1 MRARH
6 LVGDR
11 HTFSFQHRPMLAQ
24 LFVAAALTFTPSPTA
39 PLGLSTQ
46 LRATPMR
53 EPVHMMAGWND
64 PTTGGRQSAKE
75 LKTSIGSANLM
86 RDEGTRSFA
95 RFISSLSL
103 ADRCAARFSPSVH
116 TGAAKALQTPSISR
130 PPCCLAS
137 LSPSSCRSSARSRI
151 FELDDGRHDGCC
163 TLFGNG
169 DLEALTTRSLC

>member
-1 MRARH
+1 MIWVCLQKVKSHQHGARRCELAH

-64 PTTGGRQSAKE
+64 PYDGGRSERKE
-75 LKTSIGSANLM
+75 LKTSIGSSKFDAEM
-86 RDEGTRSFA
+86 KA
-95 RFISSLSL
+95 RAPLHDFISL
-103 ADRCAARFSPSVH
+103 ALAR
-116 TGAAKALQTPSISR
+116 
-130 PPCCLAS
+130 
-137 LSPSSCRSSARSRI
+137 
-151 FELDDGRHDGCC
+151 
-163 TLFGNG
+163 
-169 DLEALTTRSLC
+169 